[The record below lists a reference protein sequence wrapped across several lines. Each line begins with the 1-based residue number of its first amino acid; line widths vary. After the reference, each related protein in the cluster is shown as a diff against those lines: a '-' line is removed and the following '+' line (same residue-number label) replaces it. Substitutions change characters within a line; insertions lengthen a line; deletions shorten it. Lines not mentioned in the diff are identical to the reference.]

1 MNNPHQSQTQTTQFI
16 LTLHTC
22 SPEET
27 QALGAKLGACLQA
40 GDFMA
45 LCGPL
50 GSGKTC
56 FVQGLARGLS
66 VAGPVTSPTFIII
79 RHHPGPVPLCH
90 ADAYRIATANELEDA
105 GLTEAA
111 AGSVVALEWAEKVPE
126 LWPEELY
133 IVRLEYDNGGRRIEL
148 IGRGEAPAAV
158 VKEVS
163 DAHCRH

>member
-1 MNNPHQSQTQTTQFI
+1 MHRATVKE
-16 LTLHTC
+16 LTLIRHTC

-27 QALGAKLGACLQA
+27 QALGAKLGARLGV
-40 GDFMA
+40 GDFVA

-50 GSGKTC
+50 GAGKTC

-66 VAGPVTSPTFIII
+66 VAGPITSPTFIII
-79 RHHPGPVPLCH
+79 RYHPGPVPLCH

-105 GLTEAA
+105 GLAEAA
-111 AGSVVALEWAEKVPE
+111 AGSVVALEWAEKVRE

-148 IGRGEAPAAV
+148 VGRGERPAAV
-158 VKEVS
+158 VKEGS